1 MEKEEG
7 RNKRYKKIFLVLVVL
22 LLVLT
27 FFSKSL
33 YNYQLPV
40 VTVTSPKQ
48 GVLSFTVVG
57 TGAFDYAHVDSFYAE
72 IDGRVREILVSV
84 GDEVKKGQ
92 CLMRFQLNGTGEMY
106 DVVAAESGIVA
117 SIGAKQGMYVSSM
130 QNTVLYEIAE
140 ESKEWTCYL
149 IISEEQLEF
158 VDLNSTP
165 ELYIESRNET
175 VEGEITSISGYVGQ
189 NQTGYKVNISASL
202 DDNALYGE
210 KVDITIRNES
220 MVYDALVPA
229 TALRKDREGYFVLIL
244 QKDSGVLGSGYE
256 AHRMSVDLLDSDESY
271 CAVRGLPSDEL
282 VIIASTGEITDGSDV
297 FYEGDGA
304 E

>member
-117 SIGAKQGMYVSSM
+117 SIGAKQGMHVSSM

-140 ESKEWTCYL
+140 ESK
-149 IISEEQLEF
+149 
-158 VDLNSTP
+158 
-165 ELYIESRNET
+165 
-175 VEGEITSISGYVGQ
+175 G
-189 NQTGYKVNISASL
+189 
-202 DDNALYGE
+202 
-210 KVDITIRNES
+210 
-220 MVYDALVPA
+220 
-229 TALRKDREGYFVLIL
+229 
-244 QKDSGVLGSGYE
+244 
-256 AHRMSVDLLDSDESY
+256 
-271 CAVRGLPSDEL
+271 
-282 VIIASTGEITDGSDV
+282 
-297 FYEGDGA
+297 
-304 E
+304 

>member
-1 MEKEEG
+1 MEKEER

-40 VTVTSPKQ
+40 VTVASPKQ
-48 GVLSFTVVG
+48 GVLSFTVEG

-72 IDGRVREILVSV
+72 IDGRIREILVSV
-84 GDEVKKGQ
+84 GEEVKKGQ

-106 DVVAAESGIVA
+106 DVVAEESGIVA
-117 SIGAKQGMYVSSM
+117 SIGVKKGMYVSSM

-140 ESKEWTCYL
+140 KLEEWTCYL

-158 VDLNSTP
+158 VDLNSSP

-175 VEGEITSISGYVGQ
+175 VEGKIISIAGYIGQ
-189 NQTGYKVNISASL
+189 NQTGYKVNISVSL
-202 DDNALYGE
+202 DDATLYGE

-220 MVYDALVPA
+220 MVYEALVPA
-229 TALRKDREGYFVLIL
+229 AALRKDREGYFVLIL
-244 QKDSGVLGSGYE
+244 QKDNGVLGSGYE

-282 VIIASTGEITDGSDV
+282 VIIASTDEIWDGSDV
-297 FYEGDGA
+297 FYEGDWT